1 MRKFKNFIHDRQSP
15 VSKAG
20 GRNLKEEVDNA
31 DIADATVTII
41 GSELSVTERQLIST
55 NFINDIQTMTNRG
68 LSIIAMAVVLE

>member
-15 VSKAG
+15 VSKG
-20 GRNLKEEVDNA
+20 GGPNLKEEVDNA